1 VFKGRPQA
9 NLEQSYGKEFAQGL
23 AAATAGEWRAQSTR
37 EGWRAIR
44 LDTVTPAKPAAF
56 EPLRGVVQQDWTDA
70 TMSEQRTAAVQVLAR
85 KYSIRNE
92 AATK

>member
-1 VFKGRPQA
+1 
-9 NLEQSYGKEFAQGL
+9 
-23 AAATAGEWRAQSTR
+23 
-37 EGWRAIR
+37 
-44 LDTVTPAKPAAF
+44 
-56 EPLRGVVQQDWTDA
+56 VVQQDWTDA